1 MGVAKE
7 KKFERVSERK
17 KVMRE
22 RERER
27 ERETNMCVREGHLK
41 DNFLNQVLPKNQT
54 VGDAKI
60 MGRCGKY
67 TKDYLKS
74 GPKSRAWKL

>member
-1 MGVAKE
+1 
-7 KKFERVSERK
+7 
-17 KVMRE
+17 
-22 RERER
+22 
-27 ERETNMCVREGHLK
+27 MCVKEGHVK
-41 DNFLNQVLPKNQT
+41 DDFLNQVLPKNQT

-60 MGRCGKY
+60 MGCCGKY